1 MTYTKAQWD
10 ALQKRLPAE
19 DRVAY
24 ADYISSVQ
32 VVSSVTQ
39 AGGNTTDAVS
49 PTPVTQVTST
59 PVVDEQSQRAAMA
72 AMTTPTPVA
81 SPASVRA
88 ANEQVATTPK
98 PTAPSTV
105 PSVSPLDVRDPITGL
120 TPAQV
125 AAQKAA
131 EETQVMASKAGIK
144 TELTTPKGQAGTI
157 TVLPSE
163 PTPQNFTGDGT
174 AAKPLLVNGQ
184 PFTGERNGIKYE
196 NGRFVDATR
205 ADVIKADREA
215 AAESAAKARA
225 ESNPLYNPL
234 SRPQGG
240 FANVAG
246 TNYIVYYS
254 WIGGREDGQ
263 WEAYRAE
270 ATPENMA
277 KYGARVFAGATNAS
291 YADIQ
296 GVNTLQNQPTKTTD
310 AQGRTAYAIDN
321 NTFTLEG
328 FVDTA
333 YTPKKG
339 SNIYQMINGTLYFSG
354 VPYTGVQGDITYK
367 DGKKFTGDEG
377 TNRYQDGILVATKDA
392 NTNQWSATGAATQYG
407 YTVNASGVV
416 SKPDSVNLPF
426 SGTTSSTN
434 LPFTGSTSTT
444 PSTTGT
450 TTTTTT
456 ATPVYDINR
465 QSAIKAVQ
473 DRFAK
478 YGLSSLANKILELA
492 QEGATEATITLQLQE
507 TPEYQQRFSANQERI
522 KKGLT
527 VLTPAEY
534 LNLEDSYRQV
544 LRAYGLKQ
552 FDNDAYVSQFISN
565 DVSPAELSNR
575 VVTAVQR
582 VQNSDPQVANTLRD
596 YYGIGTNDL
605 VAYVLDPNNQLP
617 KIERQVAAA
626 EIGTAARLQ
635 GIEAGVGVAEQLA
648 AQGITQAEARRG
660 YSTIA
665 DILPTAEKLSQI
677 YGGVEQT
684 YQLAEAEQEVFNSL
698 AEAQRRRQ
706 RLTGRETAQ
715 FSGASGMSRASLTQL
730 QRGQF

>member
-1 MTYTKAQWD
+1 MAYTQAQWN
-10 ALQKRLPAE
+10 ALQNKLPPE
-19 DRVAY
+19 DRTSY
-24 ADYISSVQ
+24 ADYLSSIQ

-39 AGGNTTDAVS
+39 AGGNTVDAVS
-49 PTPVTQVTST
+49 PTPVAKVTPT
-59 PVVDEQSQRAAMA
+59 PVVDEQTQRAQMA
-72 AMTTPTPVA
+72 ALAPTPTP
-81 SPASVRA
+81 
-88 ANEQVATTPK
+88 TPK
-98 PTAPSTV
+98 PTV
-105 PSVSPLDVRDPITGL
+105 PAQDVRDPVTGL

-125 AAQKAA
+125 AAQKALEQA
-131 EETQVMASKAGIK
+131 VSNANALGIQTTQNVATKGNVPTVSVV
-144 TELTTPKGQAGTI
+144 TPAK
-157 TVLPSE
+157 PE
-163 PTPQNFTGDGT
+163 PQNFSGDGT
-174 AAKPLLVNGQ
+174 TARPLLLNGQ

-196 NGRFVDATR
+196 NGKFVDATR
-205 ADVIKADREA
+205 ADVLKADREA
-215 AAESAAKARA
+215 RAVAAAKARA

-240 FANVAG
+240 FANVDG
-246 TNYIVYYS
+246 TNYIVYYG

-291 YADIQ
+291 FEDLQ
-296 GVNTLQNQPTKTTD
+296 GANTLQNQPKKITD

-333 YTPKKG
+333 YQPPKG
-339 SNIYQMINGTLYFSG
+339 SNTFQLVNGILYFSG
-354 VPYTGVQGDITYK
+354 EPYSGVQGDITYK

-377 TNRYQDGILVATKDA
+377 SNRYQDGILVATKSA
-392 NTNQWSATGAATQYG
+392 NTNQWSATGSASQYG
-407 YTVNASGVV
+407 YTVSSTGTI
-416 SKPDSVNLPF
+416 SKVDSVNLPF
-426 SGTTSSTN
+426 TGTTSTTN
-434 LPFTGSTSTT
+434 LPFTGSATTAPLTTATTSA
-444 PSTTGT
+444 
-450 TTTTTT
+450 TTT
-456 ATPVYDINR
+456 ATTTATSQAFDINR

-492 QEGATEATITLQLQE
+492 QNGATEATITLQLQE

-522 KKGLT
+522 KNGLT
-527 VLTPAEY
+527 FLTPAEY
-534 LNLEDSYRQV
+534 LNLEDGYRQI

-552 FDNDAYVSQFISN
+552 FDTDAYVSQFIAN

-582 VQNSDPQVANTLRD
+582 VQNADPQVANTLRD

-605 VAYVLDPNNQLP
+605 VAYVLDPQQQFP

-635 GIEAGVGVAEQLA
+635 GIEPGVGTAEQLA

-684 YQLAEAEQEVFNSL
+684 YQLPEAEQEVFNSL

-706 RLTGRETAQ
+706 RLTSREIAQ
-715 FSGASGMSRASLTQL
+715 FGGASGTSRTSLTQL
-730 QRGQF
+730 QRGQFQNP